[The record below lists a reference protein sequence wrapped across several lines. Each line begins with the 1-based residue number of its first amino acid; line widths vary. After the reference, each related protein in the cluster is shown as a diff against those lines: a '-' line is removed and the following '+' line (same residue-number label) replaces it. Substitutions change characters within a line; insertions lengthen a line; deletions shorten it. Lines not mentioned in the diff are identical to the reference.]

1 MKVVLA
7 AVLAALMMAGGCVNK
22 QKLAD
27 EVIRARNSGKEGVAR
42 VYSIPINE
50 ACAVTSAVFRW
61 EQVDDVEDHCKE
73 HFMIASSGMRMVAC
87 GTVMGVWMEAVD
99 PKTTRI
105 TVLTRN
111 RGDCWPF
118 SQLTPDHFYSKFEQ
132 GLCVIRS
139 GRALPVAA
147 P

>member
-1 MKVVLA
+1 MKVLLA

-27 EVIRARNSGKEGVAR
+27 EVIRARKSGKEGVAR

-50 ACAVTSAVFRW
+50 ACAVSNAVFRW
-61 EQVDDVEDHCKE
+61 EQVDDVEDHSEE

-118 SQLTPDHFYSKFEQ
+118 SRLTPDHFYSKFDQ
-132 GLCVIRS
+132 GLGIIRS